1 MKVRDSGMP
10 DEPQWVSYFNPADT
24 FDRLG
29 ISQVQGD
36 ALDIGCG
43 YGQFAIELAR
53 RSTGTVYAID
63 IEPAMIAATQQLAAA
78 AKCNNLIAR
87 QTDLFQS
94 GLGVADH
101 SLTLILLFN
110 LLHAEHPDVLLQKV
124 YSALQPGGLLAVTH
138 WRSDVPTPR
147 GPDLSIRPCPE
158 DCVHWGVE
166 AGFLVVQSPFILP
179 PWHFGLLLQRPAS
192 LTTHESSP

>member
-10 DEPQWVSYFNPADT
+10 DESQWVSYFNPADT

-36 ALDIGCG
+36 ALDVGCG

-63 IEPAMIAATQQLAAA
+63 IEPAMIAATQQSAAA
-78 AKCNNLIAR
+78 AKCNNLVVK

-101 SLTLILLFN
+101 SLSLILLFN
-110 LLHAEHPDVLLQKV
+110 LLHAEHPAALLQKV

-147 GPDLSIRPCPE
+147 GPALSIRPRPE
-158 DCVHWGVE
+158 ECVRWGVD
-166 AGFLVVQSPFILP
+166 AGFLVVRSPFILP

-192 LTTHESSP
+192 LTSHESSP

>member
-10 DEPQWVSYFNPADT
+10 DEPQWVSYFNPADM

-36 ALDIGCG
+36 ALDVGCG

-63 IEPAMIAATQQLAAA
+63 IEPAMIAATQQSAAA
-78 AKCNNLIAR
+78 AKCNNLVAK

-138 WRSDVPTPR
+138 WRGDVPTPR
-147 GPDLSIRPCPE
+147 GPDLSIRPRPE
-158 DCVHWGVE
+158 DCVHWGVD

>member
-10 DEPQWVSYFNPADT
+10 DESQWVSYFNPVDT

-36 ALDIGCG
+36 ALDVGCG

-63 IEPAMIAATQQLAAA
+63 IEPAMIAATQQSAAA
-78 AKCNNLIAR
+78 TKCNNLIAK

-110 LLHAEHPDVLLQKV
+110 LLHAEYPDALLQKV

-138 WRSDVPTPR
+138 WRSDIPTPR
-147 GPDLSIRPCPE
+147 GPVLSIRPRPE
-158 DCVHWGVE
+158 DCVRWGVD

-192 LTTHESSP
+192 PTTHESSP